1 MNNPFT
7 IRHNHTLTF
16 GANAPKENFEFYARK
31 LYFIDVS
38 SPSYIRQSSFLFV
51 TQVLAIDLFLRNIF
65 PHSGEQPR
73 NSPS

>member
-7 IRHNHTLTF
+7 IRHKHTLTF
-16 GANAPKENFEFYARK
+16 GANTPKEDFEFYARK

-38 SPSYIRQSSFLFV
+38 PLSYIRQSSFLFV
-51 TQVLAIDLFLRNIF
+51 TQFLAIDLFLRNIF
-65 PHSGEQPR
+65 SRSGEQPR